1 VREKSG
7 DQSHDPHQRDTG
19 ARWRA
24 LVYLSIAELLALS
37 LWFSATAVLPALSR
51 EWQLGDGGRAGL
63 TIAVQL
69 GFIIGTLLSALGNLP
84 DIYSPR
90 IIMAVSTGLGA
101 AANGALALWVDSL
114 GVALALRAVTG
125 ICMAGAYPP
134 AMKIMATW
142 FREGRGMAM
151 GILIGALTVGSATP
165 YLIRGTTDLPWRQTL
180 LAASLL
186 ALLGCAIVLFLVREG
201 PYRFPAAR
209 FDIRMAGAIFRERG
223 LRLTC
228 FGYFGHMWELYS
240 MWAWIGVFLAESI
253 QSRGGD
259 RYFGMRPTVATFL
272 VIGIGGI
279 GCYVGGIVSDR
290 WGRTTLTMAAMG
302 LSGLCAAVIGL
313 TFGGPPGLTLVI
325 AILWGFSII
334 ADSAQFSTAVTELS
348 LPAYVGTAL
357 TIQTC
362 VGFALTMLSI
372 WLIPPLVSWLTWR
385 WAFAVLAAGPF
396 LGVVAMGCL
405 RALPEALKLAGGRR

>member
-1 VREKSG
+1 
-7 DQSHDPHQRDTG
+7 
-19 ARWRA
+19 
-24 LVYLSIAELLALS
+24 
-37 LWFSATAVLPALSR
+37 
-51 EWQLGDGGRAGL
+51 
-63 TIAVQL
+63 
-69 GFIIGTLLSALGNLP
+69 
-84 DIYSPR
+84 YSPR
-90 IIMAVSTGLGA
+90 VIMAVSTGLGA

-114 GVALALRAVTG
+114 GVALMLRGVTG

-240 MWAWIGVFLAESI
+240 MWAWIGVFLA
-253 QSRGGD
+253 
-259 RYFGMRPTVATFL
+259 
-272 VIGIGGI
+272 
-279 GCYVGGIVSDR
+279 
-290 WGRTTLTMAAMG
+290 
-302 LSGLCAAVIGL
+302 
-313 TFGGPPGLTLVI
+313 
-325 AILWGFSII
+325 
-334 ADSAQFSTAVTELS
+334 
-348 LPAYVGTAL
+348 
-357 TIQTC
+357 
-362 VGFALTMLSI
+362 
-372 WLIPPLVSWLTWR
+372 
-385 WAFAVLAAGPF
+385 
-396 LGVVAMGCL
+396 
-405 RALPEALKLAGGRR
+405 